1 MTFNDMCGFIHNTLI
16 SLGYRYIMHNVRLSY
31 HINGY
36 FHFIISP
43 DEILYRNNDKERWYN
58 FKCNTNGNFN
68 ESDCV
73 KIEHMAQQ
81 FVKDYKQTKVDSRKK
96 EIEKDFHND

>member
-1 MTFNDMCGFIHNTLI
+1 MQKH
-16 SLGYRYIMHNVRLSY
+16 
-31 HINGY
+31 
-36 FHFIISP
+36 
-43 DEILYRNNDKERWYN
+43 

-81 FVKDYKQTKVDSRKK
+81 FVKDYKERCIKNRKN
-96 EIEKDFHND
+96 ELENDFQ